1 MSDES
6 TRGQIVSAADRL
18 FYERGYEHT
27 SFADIAEVVGISRG
41 NFYHHFKSK
50 DEILKAV
57 IEVRLAA
64 TRAMLAGWE
73 VDHTMP
79 VDRIRRF
86 IDILN
91 ANRAPIMRHGC
102 PVGSLCSELARLG
115 HPSRHEA
122 AGLFGLFRSWLAREF
137 VRLGRARDA
146 DRLALH
152 LIGRSQGVAVMA
164 NAFGDEKFIRREVRQ
179 LHAWLARN
187 SAERN
192 SAERNSAERNSR
204 E

>member
-6 TRGQIVSAADRL
+6 TRDQIVNAADRL
-18 FYERGYEHT
+18 FYERGFEHT
-27 SFADIAEVVGISRG
+27 SFADIADVVGISRG

-50 DEILKAV
+50 DEILNAV
-57 IEVRLAA
+57 IEMRLAA
-64 TRAMLAGWE
+64 TREMLAGWE
-73 VDHTMP
+73 FDHP
-79 VDRIRRF
+79 EPDERIRRF
-86 IDILN
+86 IDILS

-102 PVGSLCSELARLG
+102 PVGSLCSELGRLG

-122 AGLFGLFRSWLAREF
+122 AGLFGLFRTWLAREF

-164 NAFGDEKFIRREVRQ
+164 NAFGDEKFIRREVRA
-179 LHAWLARN
+179 LHAWLARC
-187 SAERN
+187 SQEQEKH
-192 SAERNSAERNSR
+192 S
-204 E
+204 